1 MTCARTTLRG
11 SGIVDRVSV
20 STGKKLVTDIS
31 VRLTPRPSKPGC
43 RTGAISHLSGQLDI
57 GIGSF
62 TLKLQQTTTTD
73 NNILSLIKSFRNFY

>member
-31 VRLTPRPSKPGC
+31 VRLTPRPSGSRK
-43 RTGAISHLSGQLDI
+43 AHLSI
-57 GIGSF
+57 V
-62 TLKLQQTTTTD
+62 
-73 NNILSLIKSFRNFY
+73 